1 MACPSLC
8 TFMWIACECRFMWI
22 AFAAVTFVESS
33 STTYRAG
40 STGLAVGCRTR
51 NKAYGEENVMTA
63 GRHFCLALSGGAR
76 EEEEGHPS
84 SKMNHES
91 SGDGNESYTEVS
103 ISSYSQEEGNA
114 GSDGDTDAA
123 EV

>member
-1 MACPSLC
+1 
-8 TFMWIACECRFMWI
+8 MWI

-33 STTYRAG
+33 SILRIMGSTTYWAG
-40 STGLAVGCRTR
+40 STGYLQGWQHSTGLSVGCRTR
-51 NKAYGEENVMTA
+51 NKAYGEEIVMT
-63 GRHFCLALSGGAR
+63 GRHFCLSLSGGAR

-84 SKMNHES
+84 LC
-91 SGDGNESYTEVS
+91 GDGNESCTEVS

-114 GSDGDTDAA
+114 GSDGDTDGA